1 MFFCGGGD
9 RHSAAGLR
17 QGQALDAS
25 RKLALRAPGIPPPDH
40 GKGRK
45 LALRAPGVP
54 PPDYGKDRKL
64 ALRAPG
70 VPPPDHGK
78 GKPLTRAENLHC
90 VRRFLP

>member
-1 MFFCGGGD
+1 MFF
-9 RHSAAGLR
+9 AGE
-17 QGQALDAS
+17 GI
-25 RKLALRAPGIPPPDH
+25 GIPPPDH

-54 PPDYGKDRKL
+54 PPDYGKGRKL